1 MQMSVIIFL
10 LFRLKLKQR
19 YALNNEHYTALKIRG
34 HKHLCKDCGSIFV
47 DRFNT
52 LDLCSKMTNRL
63 RCKIQQLSLTKPFK
77 HIARDGKGYS
87 FEILRGKVLYGQA
100 YKIKA
105 IFSYNKFSPTIHY
118 ATGPSTR
125 SSLNMIQN
133 LMDSYKQIS
142 GADIDRL
149 KLGLF

>member
-1 MQMSVIIFL
+1 MSTLNECCILNSAI
-10 LFRLKLKQR
+10 RLCPLRKNCNERIEYAYKPQPK
-19 YALNNEHYTALKIRG
+19 YALSWWIWYTWTAWKCRWVWLNGVTETINGCIKA
-34 HKHLCKDCGSIFV
+34 
-47 DRFNT
+47 
-52 LDLCSKMTNRL
+52 
-63 RCKIQQLSLTKPFK
+63 
-77 HIARDGKGYS
+77 IARDGKGYS
-87 FEILRGKVLYGQA
+87 FEILRGKVLYVQA
-100 YKIKA
+100 YKTKA

-118 ATGPSTR
+118 VTGPSNR

>member
-1 MQMSVIIFL
+1 MNLIYLNCVKMQMSVIIFL

-19 YALNNEHYTALKIRG
+19 YTLNNEHYTALKIRG

-100 YKIKA
+100 YKTKA
-105 IFSYNKFSPTIHY
+105 IFSYNNFSPTIHY
-118 ATGPSTR
+118 VTGPSNR
-125 SSLNMIQN
+125 S
-133 LMDSYKQIS
+133 
-142 GADIDRL
+142 
-149 KLGLF
+149 

>member
-10 LFRLKLKQR
+10 LFRLKLKQS
-19 YALNNEHYTALKIRG
+19 YALNAGAAMLSITVDTKLVRDININEHYTALKIRG

-118 ATGPSTR
+118 VTDPSNR
-125 SSLNMIQN
+125 SLLNMI
-133 LMDSYKQIS
+133 
-142 GADIDRL
+142 
-149 KLGLF
+149 